1 MKKEY
6 INGNKQNGIKY
17 DFNEINKLFK
27 SLNIP
32 KDVYNP
38 VHLPFESCSGLSL
51 SPRDREVKQPTCYY
65 MGCVSINCI
74 IQEYVIS
81 DHRSL

>member
-17 DFNEINKLFK
+17 DYNEINKLFK

-32 KDVYNP
+32 KEWSLVK
-38 VHLPFESCSGLSL
+38 FENAWY
-51 SPRDREVKQPTCYY
+51 T
-65 MGCVSINCI
+65 NCGKKANI
-74 IQEYVIS
+74 
-81 DHRSL
+81 